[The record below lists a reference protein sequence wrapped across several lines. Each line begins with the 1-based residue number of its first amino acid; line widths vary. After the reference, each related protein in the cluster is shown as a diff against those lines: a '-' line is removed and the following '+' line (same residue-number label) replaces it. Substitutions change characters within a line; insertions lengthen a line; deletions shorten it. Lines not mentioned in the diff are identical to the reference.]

1 MTFAVSG
8 AGRDRGRTAV
18 IASLGRID
26 LPAIVHYALLTG
38 GQLERVP
45 SVE

>member
-18 IASLGRID
+18 IASLRRTG
-26 LPAIVHYALLTG
+26 LLAIARYALLTG

-45 SVE
+45 NVE